1 MKRIPEP
8 EIMRIEEE
16 AKVYDLADFSLVNQA
31 FANRLFKIVPYPQGI
46 LIDLGCG
53 PGDILIR
60 ILKKAPKLFLIGLD
74 GAEAMVCR
82 ASKRITKEGLEDKI
96 HLIQG
101 DAKYLDFSDNCFN
114 LVVSNSIVHHLL
126 DPIPFWKEIK
136 RVTKSGGSI
145 LIQDLARPD
154 SPEDAWS
161 IVEKESG
168 SEPQLLKDLFFYS
181 LQASFT
187 KEEVKEQIFAAGL
200 SVLDVKMSSD
210 RHWEVSGKI

>member
-8 EIMRIEEE
+8 EIMGIEEE
-16 AKVYDLADFSLVNQA
+16 ARVYDMADFSSVNQA
-31 FANRLFKIVPYPQGI
+31 FANRLLEIVPYPQGN

-60 ILKKAPKLFLIGLD
+60 ILRKAPKLFLTGLD
-74 GAEAMVCR
+74 GADAMICR
-82 ASKRITKEGLEDKI
+82 ASERVKKEGLENNI
-96 HLIQG
+96 CLIQG
-101 DAKYLDFSDNCFN
+101 DAKYLDFSDNCFD

-126 DPIPFWKEIK
+126 DPIPFWKEVK

-154 SPEDAWS
+154 SPENAWS

-168 SEPQLLKDLFFYS
+168 SEPQLLKNLFFYS
-181 LQASFT
+181 LRASFT

-200 SVLDVKMSSD
+200 SGLDVRMSSD
-210 RHWEVSGKI
+210 RHWEVSGRI